1 MRNLSTG
8 VPMSESF
15 QSILRGVVDDPAS
28 EHSLGAVAARAGV
41 SVRHLNRLFVEHVG
55 ITPAPL
61 RRTGSRGDRQGAA
74 PAQQRPARHGGQ
86 PNRIRI
92 RRDDASRV
100 STRRPRHAQRT
111 SPPQRTRVG
120 TAMNGSRPSTRR
132 LKPVRVV
139 GTAVFVLLAAA
150 TFTYVMPRVVDL
162 SRVWDGVR
170 ALTWRELGVLGLAS
184 ATHIAIAGTVL
195 LAATPGLTYRQALVV
210 NEAST
215 ATSNTVPGGTALA
228 LGLVYRMLGSWGFS
242 KTRSTLAITVSGTWN
257 ILTKLAMTVVAAVL
271 LAVRGASGGRLVAGA
286 AAAGAL
292 VAAAVAIAVVLD
304 NECFLTRAGE
314 AASRLSLRL
323 RRRLRHQPTDGW
335 GQAAA
340 KYRDRAIGVIRR
352 CWIRL
357 TLSALASYLSLYLIL
372 LVTLRAVGI
381 SNAELNWID
390 VLAVLAIVRLI
401 AAIPLSPGGLGIV
414 ELGLIAGLTSSGGD
428 RAQIVVAVLAYRLLT
443 YVVPIV
449 VGFFAYVYWRN
460 NNSWLNSAPP
470 FDPRLTEA
478 TSI

>member
-1 MRNLSTG
+1 
-8 VPMSESF
+8 
-15 QSILRGVVDDPAS
+15 
-28 EHSLGAVAARAGV
+28 
-41 SVRHLNRLFVEHVG
+41 
-55 ITPAPL
+55 
-61 RRTGSRGDRQGAA
+61 
-74 PAQQRPARHGGQ
+74 
-86 PNRIRI
+86 
-92 RRDDASRV
+92 
-100 STRRPRHAQRT
+100 
-111 SPPQRTRVG
+111 
-120 TAMNGSRPSTRR
+120 MNGSRPSTRR

-139 GTAVFVLLAAA
+139 GTAVFVVLAAA
-150 TFTYVMPRVVDL
+150 TFTYVMPRVVEL
-162 SRVWDGVR
+162 SGVWDGVR

-184 ATHIAIAGTVL
+184 AAHIAIAGTVL

-257 ILTKLAMTVVAAVL
+257 ILSKLAMTVVAVML
-271 LAVRGASGGRLVAGA
+271 LAARGDASGGRLVAGA

-292 VAAAVAIAVVLD
+292 VVAAVAIAVVVGSED
-304 NECFLTRAGE
+304 FSTRAGE
-314 AASRLSLRL
+314 AAGRLSLRL

-340 KYRDRAIGVIRR
+340 KYRARAIGLIRR
-352 CWIRL
+352 CWTRL

-372 LVTLRAVGI
+372 LVTLRAVGV
-381 SNAELNWID
+381 SNDELNWID

-414 ELGLIAGLTSSGGD
+414 ELGLIAGLASYGGD
-428 RAQIVVAVLAYRLLT
+428 RAEIVVAVLAYRLLT

-470 FDPRLTEA
+470 FDPRLTTA
-478 TSI
+478 TSNLNGGIITAHTASPCARSRRIGRRDRRKTRAQERGRRGRARPYIEGPVGTFTAASERPRSTFLDAPPDYAGVPERASHTAGRRAGRPVAEVSVGNDG